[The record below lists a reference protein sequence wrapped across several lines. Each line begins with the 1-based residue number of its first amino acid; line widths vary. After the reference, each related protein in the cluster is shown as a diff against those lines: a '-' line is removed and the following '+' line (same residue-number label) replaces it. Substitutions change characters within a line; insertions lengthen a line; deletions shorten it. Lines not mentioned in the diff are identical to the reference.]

1 MTQPHNEMAAKSW
14 GHAGGAYDFIS
25 FGLSD
30 GLSHAV
36 QKLWPKPGERI
47 LDVATGTGWTARL
60 LAQMGAEV
68 TAVDIAD
75 PLLTAA
81 QELSSHLPID
91 FQHADAEAL
100 PFDDACFDALTSTYG
115 VMFAGDQ
122 KQAAR
127 EMARVLKPGGRMVLT
142 TWLAKPESYIPAFFG
157 LIGKYAG
164 APAPDPSPMNWGNTD
179 WLAETLTDDFD
190 YVAEGLTTTLY
201 APNTDVLWDK
211 YIHGFGSMA
220 MVADSI
226 PAEGLSAFREDFKAL
241 HAPYDTGRGLKIDR
255 DAVLISAVRK

>member
-1 MTQPHNEMAAKSW
+1 MTQPHNENVAKAW
-14 GHAGGAYDFIS
+14 GHAGAGYDFIS

-36 QKLWPKPGERI
+36 QRLWPKPGERI

-60 LAQMGAEV
+60 LAQAGADV

-75 PLLTAA
+75 PLLDAA
-81 QELSSHLPID
+81 REMSAHLPID
-91 FQHADAEAL
+91 FQHADAETL
-100 PFDDACFDALTSTYG
+100 PFADATFDALTSTYG

-122 KQAAR
+122 AKAAS
-127 EMARVLKPGGRMVLT
+127 ELARVLKPGGRMVLT
-142 TWLAKPESYIPAFFG
+142 TWLAKPNSYIPAFFG

-164 APAPDPSPMNWGNTD
+164 APAPDPSPMNWGNYE
-179 WLAETLTDDFD
+179 WLAATLSDKFN

-201 APNTDVLWDK
+201 APNAEVLWDK
-211 YIHGFGSMA
+211 YIKGFGSMA
-220 MVADSI
+220 MVSGKI
-226 PAEGLSAFREDFKAL
+226 SAEELAAFRADFKDL
-241 HAPYDTGRGLKIDR
+241 HKPFDTGHGLRIDR